1 MGKQRVSPSTLVA
14 LNLYTVRRWEI
25 KLEKM
30 GGTEQKEPL
39 VEAWLRSLKNRPVVA
54 VVIILVI
61 IVTGIASFTE
71 SVDKLLTYFE
81 LNSGKDETTSRNQE
95 DVLLEQLLV
104 GTWEVSS
111 MPTVP
116 SGFVVT
122 NLNFTFLPIGIINW
136 GGSYKFNNYESPI
149 MISGKWRVQDGVL
162 HYVVESSNVPLMM
175 KEGFSSTSK
184 IIDVTNET
192 MIYIDSIDRKEKVAT
207 RLE

>member
-1 MGKQRVSPSTLVA
+1 
-14 LNLYTVRRWEI
+14 
-25 KLEKM
+25 M

-71 SVDKLLTYFE
+71 SVDRLLTYFE

-136 GGSYKFNNYESPI
+136 GGSYKFNNYGSPI
-149 MISGKWRVQDGVL
+149 MISGKWRVQDEVL